1 MLHFLPTSTLPIDQL
16 VIKGA
21 LQEFV
26 LVDQLLVKVATYA

>member
-1 MLHFLPTSTLPIDQL
+1 MLHFLSTSTILIDQL

-26 LVDQLLVKVATYA
+26 LLNQLLVKVATNA